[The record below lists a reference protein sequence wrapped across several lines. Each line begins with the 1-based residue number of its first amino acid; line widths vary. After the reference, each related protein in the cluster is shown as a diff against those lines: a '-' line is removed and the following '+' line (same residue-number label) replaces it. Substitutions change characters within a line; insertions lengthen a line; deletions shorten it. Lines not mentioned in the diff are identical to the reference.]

1 MLHQNDMSMI
11 FKPTNE
17 VYLSDLTQE
26 DINRDITNVLNLL
39 RDIKIPLV
47 SFFGSARLQQDSP
60 YAQKAQQLAYEL
72 GKSGYG
78 ILTGGGPGIMQAAN
92 TGAHKAGAVSIGLR
106 AQVLTAERI
115 SADIFTHEL
124 DVKYLLIRRF
134 AMSMRSH
141 AFVFFPG
148 GFGTINEIFEYIMLI
163 QVGLYEKVPFILIG
177 KEFYDPLMMWLRND
191 LLKEKT
197 ISETDIKLFT
207 QEDSVEKIVE
217 VIKSF
222 TTSHL
227 HKADEM
233 PLWKLHVN

>member
-1 MLHQNDMSMI
+1 MI
-11 FKPTNE
+11 FKPINE

-39 RDIKIPLV
+39 RDIKIPLI
-47 SFFGSARLQQDSP
+47 SFFGSARMEQDSP

-92 TGAHKAGAVSIGLR
+92 TGAHKAGAVSIGFR
-106 AQVLTAERI
+106 AKVLTAERI
-115 SADIFTHEL
+115 SEDNFTHEL

-141 AFVFFPG
+141 AYIFFPG

-163 QVGLYEKVPFILIG
+163 QVGLYEKVPFVLIG
-177 KEFYDPLMMWLRND
+177 KEFYGSLMGRMRD
-191 LLKEKT
+191 YLLKEKT
-197 ISETDIKLFT
+197 ISEDDIKLFT

-217 VIKSF
+217 TIKSF
-222 TTSHL
+222 TTTHL
-227 HKADEM
+227 NKVDEM
-233 PLWKLHVN
+233 PLWKWHLN